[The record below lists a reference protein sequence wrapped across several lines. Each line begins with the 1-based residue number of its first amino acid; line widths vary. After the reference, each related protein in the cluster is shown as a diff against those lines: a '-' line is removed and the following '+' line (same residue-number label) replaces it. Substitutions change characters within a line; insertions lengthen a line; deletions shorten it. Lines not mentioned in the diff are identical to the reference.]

1 MRMTID
7 TNLNIV
13 CNLDFSLQHL
23 YSRDE
28 IEAGILWKMEIC
40 FIVDSELV
48 FFIFVVYGLLMHV
61 LGTTGALGDLIVMVI
76 LSLGNN

>member
-1 MRMTID
+1 MTID

-13 CNLDFSLQHL
+13 CNLDFSLQYL

-40 FIVDSELV
+40 FIVDSELMS
-48 FFIFVVYGLLMHV
+48 FLFLLCMDCLCMYQEPLV
-61 LGTTGALGDLIVMVI
+61 PWEI
-76 LSLGNN
+76 

>member
-1 MRMTID
+1 MTID

-13 CNLDFSLQHL
+13 CNLDFSLQYL

-28 IEAGILWKMEIC
+28 IEAGILWKMKIC

-61 LGTTGALGDLIVMVI
+61 LGTTGCLGRFNSVGYLI
-76 LSLGNN
+76 SWK